1 MKLELLHRDSK
12 KKSETKKLRRE
23 GLIPAAIYLKGKD
36 AEPVAIKDAEFSA
49 LLRGMQPGRL
59 STTIFTLVGK
69 DGKGRRAI
77 LKEIQYEPTTYKV
90 SHLDFEEL
98 HDDVLVKVK
107 VPIEFTGTADCIGVK
122 LGGVIRQVIRHLRV
136 ACLPKD
142 IPSVFT
148 LDVKNLQIA
157 ESKRLSDLTI
167 PQTVRPLAVLK
178 EVAVVI
184 AKR

>member
-1 MKLELLHRDSK
+1 MKLKLLKRDAS
-12 KKSETKKLRRE
+12 KKSETKRLRRE
-23 GLIPAAIYLKGKD
+23 GLIPAAIYVKGKD
-36 AEPVAIKDAEFSA
+36 ADPVAVNEAEFSSVM
-49 LLRGMQPGRL
+49 RDIQPGRL
-59 STTIFTLVGK
+59 STTIFTLTDTHGK
-69 DGKGRRAI
+69 ERRAI

-90 SHLDFEEL
+90 RHLDLEEL
-98 HDDVLVKVK
+98 YDDVLVKVK
-107 VPIEFTGTADCIGVK
+107 VPIEFIGTADCIGVK
-122 LGGVIRQVIRHLRV
+122 LGGFIRQVIRHIRV

-167 PQTVRPLAVLK
+167 PQTVRPIANMK